1 MDAAVQTQ
9 YVSGPNA
16 ESPAREMFELIK
28 WYMDVVSEDGSALF
42 AYSARVRWGAAR
54 LSVGS
59 VCHLSACGRVSEERT
74 LRPGRSPVFE
84 DGRLAWS
91 CGHIGLS
98 GTWVAT
104 AAPIE
109 RTLIDDYRGAIEWQC
124 LAPRACARV
133 RVGDVELHGFG
144 YVERLRITLPLAEL
158 PFQRLSWGR
167 HLSSEHALV
176 WIDWHDGPANRWI
189 FLDGV
194 KQANA
199 RLTPHFIDGLDGGR
213 SLRRGASFDLIERP
227 AVASVARLA
236 PRLVHRVAGPLA
248 TMREHKQV
256 AESRLFEGTH
266 ALDDGWSLYEEL
278 T

>member
-1 MDAAVQTQ
+1 
-9 YVSGPNA
+9 
-16 ESPAREMFELIK
+16 MFEVIK

-54 LSVGS
+54 VSVGAL
-59 VCHLSACGRVSEERT
+59 CHLTACGRVNEERT
-74 LRPGRSPVFE
+74 LRPGRSPAF
-84 DGRLAWS
+84 DNGKLAWS
-91 CGHIGLS
+91 CGHMGLS

-109 RTLIDDYRGAIEWQC
+109 RTLIADDRGAIEWQC
-124 LAPRACARV
+124 FAPRARAQV
-133 RVGDVELHGFG
+133 RVGDVALRGLG
-144 YVERLRITLPLAEL
+144 YVERLRITLPPAEL

-167 HLSSEHALV
+167 HLSSTHSLV
-176 WIDWHDGPANRWI
+176 WIDWHDGPANRWV

-236 PRLVHRVAGPLA
+236 PRLAHRVAGPLA
-248 TMREHKQV
+248 TMREHKRV

-266 ALDDGWSLYEEL
+266 ALDHGWSLYEEL
-278 T
+278 A